1 MTRDMR
7 KCILDRNNKQSH
19 VGTMLT
25 ACIVVMLGMGRGH
38 GGHDGHCG
46 HGGHAVLSIRH
57 DVVLCCHG
65 VKVIMLPSD
74 HVVKLT

>member
-1 MTRDMR
+1 MLNSCSCLRVVWS
-7 KCILDRNNKQSH
+7 Q
-19 VGTMLT
+19 LT
-25 ACIVVMLGMGRGH
+25 ACIVVMLRMGCGH

-46 HGGHAVLSIRH
+46 HGGHAVLLICH
-57 DVVLCCHG
+57 DVVLCYHG